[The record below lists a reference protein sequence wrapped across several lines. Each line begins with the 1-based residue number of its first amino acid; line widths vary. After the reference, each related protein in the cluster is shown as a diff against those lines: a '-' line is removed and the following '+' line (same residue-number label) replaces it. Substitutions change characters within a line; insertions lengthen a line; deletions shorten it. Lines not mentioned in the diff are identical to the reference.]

1 MILFRLPEK
10 KLVNVSMKKRNPYF
24 DNAKVILIFLV
35 VLGHILSA
43 FLYENRIVSSV
54 YLFIFLFHM
63 PAFIIISGFF
73 AKGIHKPGYLAN
85 VAKKLLIPYL
95 IFQIFYTFYYIVI
108 FQNDLS
114 LSPFTPRWALW
125 FLLSLFLWNVM
136 LFLFSKIRY
145 GLPLAV
151 VLSLVVG
158 YFSDVDGFLSLAR
171 TFFFFPFFLLGYYL
185 KEEHFTRLTSKGIK
199 VISVVLMVAL
209 FVLLYKVMPLDER
222 AWLMGKQPYEKMDD
236 ITLPL
241 AWVAR
246 FGVYIVMSVVT
257 FLFFTLVP
265 SQKTFFT
272 HLGPLTISI
281 YLLHMAF
288 VKLLHESPLVSFI
301 INEDQYWL
309 LVVFTV
315 AIMYMTT
322 RKPVQFLMKPVIK

>member
-1 MILFRLPEK
+1 
-10 KLVNVSMKKRNPYF
+10 MKERNPYF

-35 VLGHILSA
+35 VFGHILSE

-108 FQNDLS
+108 FNNDLS
-114 LSPFTPRWALW
+114 ISPFTPRWALW

-136 LFLFSKIRY
+136 LLLFSKIRY
-145 GLPLAV
+145 GLLLAV

-158 YFSDVDGFLSLAR
+158 YFSDVDGFLSLSR

-185 KEEHFTRLTSKGIK
+185 KEEHFTRLTSKLNK
-199 VISVVLMVAL
+199 VISVALLVAL
-209 FVLLYKVMPLDER
+209 FLILYKVMPLDER

-236 ITLPL
+236 ITLQF
-241 AWVAR
+241 AWLAR
-246 FGVYIVMSVVT
+246 FGVYVVMSMVT
-257 FLFFTLVP
+257 VLFFTLVP

-272 HLGPLTISI
+272 HIGPFTISI
-281 YLLHMAF
+281 YLLHMLF
-288 VKLLHESPLVSFI
+288 VKMLHESPLVPFI
-301 INEDQYWL
+301 IEQNQYWL
-309 LVVFTV
+309 LVVFAF
-315 AIMYMTT
+315 AIVYIST
-322 RKPVQFLMKPVIK
+322 RKPVRFLMKPVTK